1 MKIISLIFVI
11 LCSLV
16 ACTPSSVVVFP
27 IDKTLTPELMPLQ
40 GVTSPM
46 RVEIKHPYL
55 IVQNDKQNDSLF
67 HIYNLTD
74 KKLVGVFGR
83 KGQGP
88 GEFTTPWLVQTYL
101 SDLIVEDNHKFHHYE
116 FDSLGHPVQKE
127 SMEAQ
132 TVVSIV
138 AEAAFIND
146 SIFVVDE
153 RYTGPNLY
161 KFNMNSEI
169 PLKKFSYRTP
179 NMIDFYADPQMG
191 YVVAN
196 NKRIILCRGYK
207 KEIEFMDTDF
217 NLIKKISFEF
227 DSPTEITGQNQGD
240 VNVSYDNAY
249 LGEHYLYVSCIGTSW
264 NEYYK
269 RNTYGSIIEVYDL
282 DGNPVARYTLNGR
295 QPIYFAV
302 DEETYT
308 LYGPGPDANPEDNLL
323 VYQLKGLSK

>member
-27 IDKTLTPELMPLQ
+27 IDETLTPELMPLQ

-146 SIFVVDE
+146 SI
-153 RYTGPNLY
+153 Y
-161 KFNMNSEI
+161 
-169 PLKKFSYRTP
+169 
-179 NMIDFYADPQMG
+179 
-191 YVVAN
+191 
-196 NKRIILCRGYK
+196 
-207 KEIEFMDTDF
+207 
-217 NLIKKISFEF
+217 
-227 DSPTEITGQNQGD
+227 
-240 VNVSYDNAY
+240 
-249 LGEHYLYVSCIGTSW
+249 
-264 NEYYK
+264 
-269 RNTYGSIIEVYDL
+269 
-282 DGNPVARYTLNGR
+282 
-295 QPIYFAV
+295 
-302 DEETYT
+302 
-308 LYGPGPDANPEDNLL
+308 
-323 VYQLKGLSK
+323 

>member
-1 MKIISLIFVI
+1 
-11 LCSLV
+11 
-16 ACTPSSVVVFP
+16 
-27 IDKTLTPELMPLQ
+27 MPLQ

-169 PLKKFSYRTP
+169 PLKKQKDFLGKLDLQYEDLSIQLTENQKLFQKIKSDVRSEKSEELFDARVDERDTIRDQIYEKLYETLGQKF
-179 NMIDFYADPQMG
+179 NASLFHESVSDIDDRLGEDPEVFRDRAYQ
-191 YVVAN
+191 
-196 NKRIILCRGYK
+196 KRIAREMERRKEQPVRLK
-207 KEIEFMDTDF
+207 KKVHNHE
-217 NLIKKISFEF
+217 
-227 DSPTEITGQNQGD
+227 
-240 VNVSYDNAY
+240 
-249 LGEHYLYVSCIGTSW
+249 
-264 NEYYK
+264 
-269 RNTYGSIIEVYDL
+269 R
-282 DGNPVARYTLNGR
+282 
-295 QPIYFAV
+295 
-302 DEETYT
+302 
-308 LYGPGPDANPEDNLL
+308 
-323 VYQLKGLSK
+323 